1 MWDCKTSKV
10 SQSPRAALN
19 TFGLFAAGSQ
29 ASNEWPTSSALT
41 NQPGRKH
48 HATMRGT
55 LRPVFLGL
63 LAGIA
68 TVAYL
73 FPYFYLPG
81 TWWRA
86 IPSTALILAVTVL
99 VFRKQAIEFLGLH
112 LMPRAA
118 LMTLVVFVVAAFASN
133 EVIGAIVAAGP
144 FRASAHRSLVSGVH
158 QFFQV
163 LNDEMILRAAVLT
176 LVLRVL
182 PYPKSMALGC
192 ALLFSAAHHVVYR
205 LHGVHIEAAA
215 LLTLFSF
222 GVLANLLFLRFGHI
236 GYGWALHYGWNLMR
250 FGSVYAV
257 DGRYLSEGM
266 SFNYLEGNRWVVVAS
281 TCAALAAFV
290 GYTKRPPSSSI
301 GRLVLGHAPQ
311 HHNTR
316 EQ

>member
-1 MWDCKTSKV
+1 
-10 SQSPRAALN
+10 
-19 TFGLFAAGSQ
+19 
-29 ASNEWPTSSALT
+29 
-41 NQPGRKH
+41 
-48 HATMRGT
+48 MRGT

-63 LAGIA
+63 LAGVA
-68 TVAYL
+68 AVAYL
-73 FPYFYLPG
+73 LPYFSLPG

-86 IPSTALILAVTVL
+86 IPSTALILVLAGL
-99 VFRKQAIEFLGLH
+99 VFGKQAIAFLGLR
-112 LMPRAA
+112 LTPRAS

-133 EVIGAIVAAGP
+133 EAIGAIVAAGP
-144 FRASAHRSLVSGVH
+144 LSASSHRSLFSGVH

-176 LVLRVL
+176 LVLRVW
-182 PYPKSMALGC
+182 PYPKSIALGC
-192 ALLFSAAHHVVYR
+192 ALLFSVAHHVVYR
-205 LHGVHIEAAA
+205 LHGVHIEAEA

-266 SFNYLEGNRWVVVAS
+266 SFNYLEGNAWLATAS
-281 TCAALAAFV
+281 TCAAVAAFV
-290 GYTKRPPSSSI
+290 AYTKRPPSSSI

-311 HHNTR
+311 HNHTR